1 MRTRVFARLAC
12 SGHSSF
18 LSKVRYLCE
27 IGKSDMTFM
36 YSIQCLQSNKKENY
50 GVATH
55 LINTLSNNLNLLKS
69 NELIIDA
76 VRS

>member
-1 MRTRVFARLAC
+1 
-12 SGHSSF
+12 
-18 LSKVRYLCE
+18 
-27 IGKSDMTFM
+27 MTFM